1 MKNMT
6 TNQKIVVVVI
16 LSILVLSL
24 GIRKVMHD
32 NQQAKADKT
41 TKDQQMVID
50 SLSNALDSSMAVNK
64 SLEDEITAVHY
75 SMEQLNATIE
85 QDKQTISNLKKR
97 RNEKTAAVSN
107 YSSND
112 IIKFL
117 TDRYKQ
123 DSTSTK

>member
-41 TKDQQMVID
+41 AQDQQMVID
-50 SLSNALDSSMAVNK
+50 SLNNALDSSIAVTK

>member
-41 TKDQQMVID
+41 AKDQQMVID

>member
-107 YSSND
+107 YSSDD

>member
-1 MKNMT
+1 MT

-16 LSILVLSL
+16 LGILILSL
-24 GIRKVMHD
+24 GVRKVLFD
-32 NQQAKADKT
+32 ENETKLNNAVQNQQA
-41 TKDQQMVID
+41 MID
-50 SLSNALDSSMAVNK
+50 SLKSVLDSSAAVNK
-64 SLEDEITAVHY
+64 SLEDEITAMQY
-75 SMEQLNATIE
+75 GMEQLNATIE
-85 QDKQTISNLKKR
+85 QDKQIISNLKKR

-123 DSTSTK
+123 DTTSTK